1 MKKTFLA
8 GFIVISVFTCHI
20 HFSTAE
26 ESAVKTLYYYVSNS
40 GTSHGDGSINNP
52 FPTLEKAKSAMRLV
66 KNKEEYDDVRIII
79 RGGKYEISETTAF
92 TAEDS
97 GTEKTPLVISNYPGE
112 QVIFSG
118 GKDVDMSKAVKV
130 TDSKVL
136 EKIPEE
142 ARDYILQIDLKEQ
155 GLTGLGN
162 VNQTYYAVYNTGT
175 MTSLLWDGETIDRAR
190 WPNGEYA
197 KTGAILY
204 APETWYSDNGSRL
217 PPADDPGVIFKVD
230 APRVSMWKD
239 APYAWLFGYYG
250 NDWST
255 YSLKIKDVQSNIIFT
270 ETSPGFGISKGRPY
284 YIFNLIEEMDAPG
297 EWYIDKDTEILYIY
311 PKTEITENTNVCFST
326 LESNMISI
334 SYAKN
339 IRVEGI
345 IFENSKNAAVSISN
359 SENCE
364 VAGCIIRNMSETA
377 GGATGKNCGFRSCD
391 IYNIGSTALSINGGD
406 TTTVEPGGCYVV
418 NCHIYDWAKVKRVY
432 NGAIS
437 INGVG
442 QYAAYNK
449 LHYAPHFAI
458 ALSGSNCI
466 IEYNEIFDVVR
477 ETADSGSIY
486 DGKKWY
492 APGSIIRYNYFHD
505 IVNTMGGGFTAV
517 GMYCDDML
525 ADRTVWGN
533 LFVRVDNPI
542 LIGGGPNNHVENN
555 IMVDAPEGAKYSID
569 YDSRG
574 SEERWANGIKDL
586 YNKVNTYPWNS
597 EIWKCKFPE
606 LYGLLSTGA
615 DMRFPHNSTV
625 KNNVIVNHMPIDI
638 HENVYKYGEVGE
650 QLVTDEDVGF
660 VDYEN
665 GNYKL
670 RDDSIVYRLLPEF
683 KKIDPEN
690 SGLYEDEYRR
700 GENLELKF

>member
-1 MKKTFLA
+1 MKYKKIAAVLTALMA
-8 GFIVISVFTCHI
+8 
-20 HFSTAE
+20 FSSFQLTVPAE
-26 ESAVKTLYYYVSNS
+26 GPRILYYYVSKDAAAD
-40 GTSHGDGSINNP
+40 GDGSIDNP
-52 FPTLEKAKSAMRLV
+52 FSSVDKAKSAMRKV
-66 KNKEEYDDVRIII
+66 KNKDEYDDLRIII
-79 RGGKYEISETTAF
+79 RGGKYELESTIEF

-118 GKDVDMSKAVKV
+118 GKDIDMSKAVPV
-130 TDSKVL
+130 TDPKVL
-136 EKIPEE
+136 RRIPEK
-142 ARDYILQIDLKEQ
+142 AQGNVLQIDLTEQ
-155 GLTGLGN
+155 SLTGLGN

-175 MTSLLWDGETIDRAR
+175 MTSLLWDGETLDRAR
-190 WPNGEYA
+190 WPDKEYA
-197 KTGAILY
+197 ETGAVLY
-204 APETWYSDNGSRL
+204 APASWYSDNGYRT
-217 PPADDPGVIFKVD
+217 PPPGDPGVIFKVD
-230 APRVSMWKD
+230 APRVHMWKD

-255 YSLKIKDVQSNIIFT
+255 YGLKIKDIQSNIIFT

-284 YIFNLIEEMDAPG
+284 YIFNLIEELDVPG
-297 EWYIDKDTEILYIY
+297 EWYIDKDKEILYIY
-311 PKTEITENTNVCFST
+311 PKTEITDNTNVCFST
-326 LESNMISI
+326 LEVNMIKM

-345 IFENSKNAAVSISN
+345 IFENSKAAAINISN

-364 VAGCIIRNMSETA
+364 VAGCIIRNMSESA
-377 GGATGKNCGFRSCD
+377 GSAGGKNCGFRSCD
-391 IYNIGSTALSINGGD
+391 VYNIGSSALTVTGGD

-432 NGAIS
+432 NGAIALT
-437 INGVG
+437 GVG

-458 ALSGSNCI
+458 ALSGSNCV

-486 DGKKWY
+486 DGKKWF

-533 LFVRVDNPI
+533 LFVRVDNPV

-555 IMVDAPEGAKYSID
+555 IIVDAPEGSKISID

-574 SEERWANGIKDL
+574 SEERWATSITEM
-586 YNKVNTYPWNS
+586 YAKVNTYPWAS
-597 EIWKCKFPE
+597 KIWQEKFPE
-606 LYGLLSTGA
+606 LYGLMSTGA

-625 KNNVIVNHMPIDI
+625 KNNVIVNHKPVFI
-638 HENVYKYGEVGE
+638 HENVYKYGDVGE
-650 QLVTDEDVGF
+650 QLETNEDVGF

-670 RDDSIVYRLLPEF
+670 RDDSVVYTLLPEF

-690 SGLYEDEYRR
+690 SGIYEDEYRR
-700 GENLELKF
+700 GPDLSLVF